1 MTTQDLEIIFSDLVV
16 IVKSLLAVLLIG
28 VFIGLLAVSLRLLID
43 IGDQYIE
50 ALAKWISG
58 VL

>member
-1 MTTQDLEIIFSDLVV
+1 MTTQDLEVIFSDLVV
-16 IVKSLLAVLLIG
+16 IVKSFLAVLFVGL
-28 VFIGLLAVSLRLLID
+28 VIGLLAVSLRLLID

-58 VL
+58 VI

>member
-1 MTTQDLEIIFSDLVV
+1 MTTQDLEVIFSDLVV
-16 IVKSLLAVLLIG
+16 IVKSFLAVLLIG

-50 ALAKWISG
+50 ALAKWMSG
-58 VL
+58 L